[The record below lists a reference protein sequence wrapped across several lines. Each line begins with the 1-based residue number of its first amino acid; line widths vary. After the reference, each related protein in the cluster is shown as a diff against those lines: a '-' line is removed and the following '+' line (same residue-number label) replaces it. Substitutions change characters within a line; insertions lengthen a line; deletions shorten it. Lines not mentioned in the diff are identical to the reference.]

1 MRYPGR
7 YPGDGV
13 FHHEARKEEEMLLFW
28 GGERRPR
35 EEGKGSKAVSQTLSQ
50 SF

>member
-1 MRYPGR
+1 MRDG
-7 YPGDGV
+7 PGDGV
-13 FHHEARKEEEMLLFW
+13 FHHEARKEEETLLFLG

-35 EEGKGSKAVSQTLSQ
+35 EEGKGSKAVSQALSQ